1 MVNTIL
7 LLSVALMA
15 PILDARTLTGP
26 THNKVVVCYVA
37 TWANYRN
44 ATVKYEMKDFNPD
57 LCTHLVYAFAALD
70 PTNHT
75 IKPHDAWLD
84 LESPGLKGYKTAVDM
99 KRDYPHLKVTIAIG
113 GWNEGSEKYS
123 NMSSSPE
130 SRKRF
135 IDSVVAFIDHY
146 KFDGLDLDWEF
157 PSKRGGRPEDKAN
170 FVALVKELK
179 DAFES
184 KQYLLT
190 AALGAGK
197 DTMDTAYDVAKLS
210 RYLDLI
216 HMMCYDYHGTWDGVV
231 GANAPLRGTSE
242 DDVLSLEYT
251 IKYMISHGVSPYKL
265 VLGLPMY
272 GRNFLLKDPDTTEIV
287 FGKTPAQPEGF
298 KGNYIQETGFMGYN
312 EICMDLM
319 NNTAWKKFWDEKSA
333 TPYLRDGDRVVVYD
347 NQRSI
352 ALKVKMAV
360 DYGLGGV
367 MVWSID
373 TDDTKGVCAE
383 ELDALT
389 DIYARFNKMLV
400 DPLVT
405 KAVKS
410 LGSGNKNHNYKGQYY
425 LIHNDKLELRLLTR
439 GNTNYPLMEAINQ
452 AMVIS
457 LEEKRIMA
465 EVERIT
471 NTNVID
477 KKDKRGDKPGAASIL
492 SSSAVT
498 LLFCLFFIG
507 KL

>member
-75 IKPHDAWLD
+75 IKPH
-84 LESPGLKGYKTAVDM
+84 GYKTAVDM

-242 DDVLSLEYT
+242 DDVLSL
-251 IKYMISHGVSPYKL
+251 
-265 VLGLPMY
+265 
-272 GRNFLLKDPDTTEIV
+272 
-287 FGKTPAQPEGF
+287 
-298 KGNYIQETGFMGYN
+298 
-312 EICMDLM
+312 ICMDLM

-507 KL
+507 KSIRLSFAFVVYDVTKEDIIETSP